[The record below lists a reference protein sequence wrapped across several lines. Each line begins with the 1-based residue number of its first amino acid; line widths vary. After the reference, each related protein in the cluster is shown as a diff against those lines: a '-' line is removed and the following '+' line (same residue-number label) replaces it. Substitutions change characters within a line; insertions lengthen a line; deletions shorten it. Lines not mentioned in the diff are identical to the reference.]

1 MAHLAKYTAGSACGV
16 LKHDERTDMDKV
28 QSRKNESI
36 VSSRTYLNYNLAPIR
51 KFNSV
56 EKTVTDYTNREKIH
70 LLKRKDVNIMCSWV
84 VSLPKNISSEDEQ
97 NKFFRELYRFLE
109 KRYGHQSKNGRIENI
124 ITATVH
130 LDETTPHM
138 HFGFIPVAYDKNK
151 DRYTVSAKLVSNRTD
166 LQTFHKDLSNY
177 MLKVFNRDV
186 GIENGA
192 TKDGNQTVE
201 QLKRQSKLAK
211 DIQSKEQELQ
221 QVTEKAR
228 NLTAEAQKANKEVE
242 TLRNEKNRLEGQ
254 IKPLEACF
262 DQYSEIEYLGKR
274 KIGGK
279 IVLSADEA
287 TKLKKQACAFWSAQG
302 KAEKVQQENLD
313 LKRRY
318 SGIEDRL
325 DKSRN
330 TVVELKIENQRLNK
344 ELSYIES
351 VIQSNPELLELYN
364 NQVKKLAQAKNRRNK
379 GFSL

>member
-16 LKHDERTDMDKV
+16 LKHDERTDIDKV

-36 VSSRTYLNYNLAPIR
+36 ISSRTYLNYNLAPTR

-56 EKTVTDYTNREKIH
+56 EKTVSDYTSREKIH
-70 LLKRKDVNIMCSWV
+70 LLRRKDVNIMCSWV
-84 VSLPKNISSEDEQ
+84 ISLPKNIDSEDERD
-97 NKFFRELYRFLE
+97 KFFRELYRFLE
-109 KRYGHQSKNGRIENI
+109 KRYGHQSKNGKIENI
-124 ITATVH
+124 LTATVH

-138 HFGFIPVAYDKNK
+138 HFGFVPIAYDKKK
-151 DRYTVSAKLVSNRTD
+151 DRYTVSAKLVSNRID
-166 LQTFHKDLSNY
+166 LQTFHKDLSNH
-177 MLKVFNRDV
+177 MLKVFGRDV

-201 QLKRQSKLAK
+201 QLKRQSELAK
-211 DIQSKEQELQ
+211 DIQAKEKELQ

-228 NLTAEAQKANKEVE
+228 NLTAEAQKADKEVE
-242 TLRNEKNRLEGQ
+242 TLKNEKNRLEGQ

-262 DQYSEIEYLGKR
+262 DQYSEIEYLGKK

-302 KAEKVQQENLD
+302 TTEKVKRENLD
-313 LKRRY
+313 LKKRY
-318 SGIEDRL
+318 SNIEDRL
-325 DKSRN
+325 DKASN
-330 TVVELKIENQRLNK
+330 TVVELKIENQRLNNK
-344 ELSYIES
+344 LSYIES

-364 NQVKKLAQAKNRRNK
+364 NQVKKLTQAKNRRNK
-379 GFSL
+379 GISL